1 MIQLL
6 NYILICDLSRSFG
19 KKKLKVM
26 KNKFR
31 NKCNRI
37 NISVLICNIFE
48 LVFIILIELQAY
60 INNNEHYFFKRD
72 VCLILPKKI

>member
-6 NYILICDLSRSFG
+6 SYILICDLSRWFV
-19 KKKLKVM
+19 KKLKVM

-60 INNNEHYFFKRD
+60 INNNEYYFFKRD
-72 VCLILPKKI
+72 VCLILPKKV